1 MTPPAP
7 TLEGVKVSAQVTR
20 SGEWWAVEVSEVP
33 GVFTQA
39 ATLAEVP
46 TVVADAVAVMTGCGL
61 AEVFVTVQAE
71 RTR

>member
-1 MTPPAP
+1 M
-7 TLEGVKVSAQVTR
+7 
-20 SGEWWAVEVSEVP
+20 EVSEVP

-39 ATLAEVP
+39 ATRAEVP

-61 AEVFVTVQAE
+61 AEVVVTVQAE